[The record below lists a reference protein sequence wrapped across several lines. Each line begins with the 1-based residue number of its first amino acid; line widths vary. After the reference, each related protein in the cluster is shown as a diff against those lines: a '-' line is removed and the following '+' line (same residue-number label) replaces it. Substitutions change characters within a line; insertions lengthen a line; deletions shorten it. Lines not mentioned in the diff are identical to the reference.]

1 MDFRSSHT
9 FDECKRNEGKKAL
22 DLVLDGLKKG
32 SAPGMEW
39 TGWIDYPGEK
49 MAEDIREVKDY
60 VKTIEARDL
69 YVLGIGGSYL
79 GAYAAI
85 CALEKEGVHFYGN
98 SFSARDLERGLA
110 AYDPKKDHVV
120 VISKSGSTRET
131 AMAFRFFLEKAE
143 AAGADLSK
151 CVTAI
156 TDGKKGKLHDF
167 AEAKKI
173 RRFVVPEDMG
183 GRYSVLSPVGLFP
196 MAFAGV
202 DLEALMKGARDAK
215 DAVVR
220 DPKNNRAVDYA
231 LARHGF
237 RSEGKVAEIFATY
250 EPRLAPLGRWWQQLF
265 GESEGK
271 EGKGILPLTLT
282 YSTDLHAM
290 GQWVQEGPRNFFE
303 TVLYAERSGSDLKIP
318 AMAMDDGL
326 DSIEGVAVDDVNRA
340 AFEGTRA
347 AHEAGNVPT
356 ISFVYDAFDAYALGE
371 FFYTMEYA
379 CAISAYFQGVNP
391 FDQPG
396 VEAYKKA
403 MKERL

>member
-1 MDFRSSHT
+1 MDFRSSYS
-9 FDECKRNEGKKAL
+9 FDECKRNEGQKAL
-22 DLVLDGLKKG
+22 EAVLDGLKKG

-39 TGWIDYPGEK
+39 TGWIDYPDEK
-49 MAEDIREVKDY
+49 MAKDIREVKDY

-151 CVTAI
+151 SVTAI

-215 DAVVR
+215 GAVAR
-220 DPKNNRAVDYA
+220 DPKA
-231 LARHGF
+231 
-237 RSEGKVAEIFATY
+237 I
-250 EPRLAPLGRWWQQLF
+250 
-265 GESEGK
+265 
-271 EGKGILPLTLT
+271 
-282 YSTDLHAM
+282 
-290 GQWVQEGPRNFFE
+290 GP
-303 TVLYAERSGSDLKIP
+303 
-318 AMAMDDGL
+318 
-326 DSIEGVAVDDVNRA
+326 
-340 AFEGTRA
+340 
-347 AHEAGNVPT
+347 
-356 ISFVYDAFDAYALGE
+356 
-371 FFYTMEYA
+371 
-379 CAISAYFQGVNP
+379 
-391 FDQPG
+391 
-396 VEAYKKA
+396 
-403 MKERL
+403 

>member
-1 MDFRSSHT
+1 MDFRTSYPH
-9 FDECKRNEGKKAL
+9 DEHRINERRKAL
-22 DLVLDGLKKG
+22 EAVLDALKKG
-32 SAPGMEW
+32 KASGQEW
-39 TGWIDYPGEK
+39 TGWIHYPVAN
-49 MAEDIREVKDY
+49 MAEDVREVEAY
-60 VKTIEARDL
+60 VETIEARDL

-85 CALEKEGVHFYGN
+85 SALEKEGVHFYGN
-98 SFSARDLERGLA
+98 SFSARDLERGLS
-110 AYDPKKDHVV
+110 AYDPQKDHLV

-143 AAGADLSK
+143 AAGVDLSQ

-167 AEAKKI
+167 AESKKI

-202 DLEALMKGARDAK
+202 DLKALMKGARDTREAI
-215 DAVVR
+215 AEN
-220 DPKNNRAVDYA
+220 PLNNRAAEYA
-231 LARHGF
+231 LARDGL
-237 RSEGKVAEIFATY
+237 RAEGKVAEIFATY
-250 EPRLAPLGRWWQQLF
+250 EPRFAPLGRWWQQLF

-271 EGKGILPLTLT
+271 EGKGILPMTLT

-303 TVLYAERSGSDLKIP
+303 TVLYVEDSGSDLKIP
-318 AMAMDDGL
+318 SIAVDDGL
-326 DSIEGVAVDDVNRA
+326 DPIEGVAVDEVNRA

-347 AHEAGNVPT
+347 AHEAGGVST
-356 ISFVYDAFDAYALGE
+356 ISFVYDRFDAYALGE

-379 CAISAYFQGVNP
+379 CALSAYLQGVNP

>member
-9 FDECKRNEGKKAL
+9 FDECKRSEGKKAL

-98 SFSARDLERGLA
+98 SFSARDLERGLR

-120 VISKSGSTRET
+120 VVSKSGSTRET

-151 CVTAI
+151 SVTAI

-215 DAVVR
+215 DAVAR

-231 LARHGF
+231 LARHGL

-250 EPRLAPLGRWWQQLF
+250 EARLAPLGRWWQQLF

-326 DSIEGVAVDDVNRA
+326 DSIVGVAVDDVNRA

-379 CAISAYFQGVNP
+379 CAISAYLQGVNP